1 MSFLIEKLV
10 CRIKKYSL
18 REFKLSD
25 AKTIPLLLVPNPK
38 KPMVAMKSLF
48 GILIDDL
55 FFKLDRREKLS
66 TIWHEKYH
74 QKTTT
79 GIKLFFWLPL
89 RKLFVKRDKKYT
101 IIQLEEFDADRFAVK
116 KTDKSSVL
124 KALRKLMIFENK
136 GWIKSNLKNHPSLQ
150 DRIKRIEEM

>member
-10 CRIKKYSL
+10 FIIKKYSL